1 MNASKT
7 VLLARVRTMRLVILG
22 AAALLV
28 WVTPANWLQ
37 RLEGVLIDV
46 YVALRATDAPDPRV
60 ALIDIDEASLG
71 KLGPWP
77 WPRTLLAD
85 LVERLIAQHGV
96 KGIALDVVLPEPADP
111 AGDARLAALAEHGPV
126 TLAVAFDLT
135 TRHPPLLYGHPGQGG
150 RYPQHPP
157 AREASGYLGNHSGL
171 AKARCVGNIGFVPD
185 SDGALR
191 RLPLRVRFQGRDY
204 LTLSAALLICTE
216 ALRFDTLSTLPL
228 DDQGLWPLRFQ
239 RRLSAYTTISA
250 ADLLNERLPPGLLQN
265 RYVIVGSSAVGL
277 ADRVATPLST
287 LTSGFAVHAVALDE
301 LLGHLEAPEHSTPP
315 DAVLIGAWLLGLTLI
330 LVTLPRRSLAPV
342 WIAMALLLPL
352 IALLIAGALWPIL
365 KVHVLA
371 RLTGLHSVCLIAV
384 VAYEWWRSHRET
396 QKVVDILT
404 HYVAPAVVDEILRH
418 PQFRPLEPRHHE
430 ITVMVVD
437 MAGYT
442 ALTGQLPLDQ
452 AAQLT
457 REFLKLLT
465 EPVLASGGTLDRY
478 SGDGLVAFWG
488 APLPH
493 ADHAQRALQTAR
505 LILQSVEAWQP
516 SFGLAEH
523 HLPIRVRLGMESG
536 HALVGD
542 LGTEFRSTYT
552 AVGECINLAA
562 KLESAARG
570 RSPPIVIGP
579 RMAELCRRA
588 NVPLQ
593 SLGTIHVGDMALEG
607 FTLPANWGDRH
618 VPVGI

>member
-1 MNASKT
+1 MIAPAA
-7 VLLARVRTMRLVILG
+7 VLLDRVRLMRLI
-22 AAALLV
+22 LLV
-28 WVTPANWLQ
+28 MAAGMAWATPTGWLQ
-37 RLEGVLIDV
+37 RLEGLLVDAR
-46 YVALRATDAPDPRV
+46 VALRASESPNHRV
-60 ALIDIDEASLG
+60 ALIDIDEASLLE
-71 KLGPWP
+71 LGPWP
-77 WPRTLLAD
+77 WPRTLLAE
-85 LVERLIAQHGV
+85 LVERLIAEHGV
-96 KGIALDVVLPEPADP
+96 KGVALDIVLPELGDP
-111 AGDARLAALAEHGPV
+111 DGDARLAALAEHGPL

-135 TRHPPLLYGHPGQGG
+135 TRHPPLLYGHPGQGSG
-150 RYPQHPP
+150 YSSDLP
-157 AREASGYLGNHSGL
+157 AREASGFLGNHAGL
-171 AKARCVGNIGFVPD
+171 AGARCTGNIGFIPD

-191 RLPLRVRFQGRDY
+191 RLPLWVRYQGQDH
-204 LTLSAALLICTE
+204 LTLSAALLECTG
-216 ALRFDTLSTLPL
+216 ALPAGALSTLPL
-228 DDQGLWPLRFQ
+228 DAQGLWPLRFE

-250 ADLLNERLPPGLLQN
+250 ADLLNERLPPGLLQD
-265 RYVIVGSSAVGL
+265 RYVIIGSSAVGL

-301 LLGHLEAPEHSTPP
+301 LLGHLEAPRPYTPP

-330 LVTLPRRSLAPV
+330 LAALPRRSPAPI

-352 IALLIAGALWPIL
+352 IALLIAGALWPTL
-365 KVHVLA
+365 KVHILA
-371 RLTGLHSVCLIAV
+371 RLTGLHSVCLVAV

-396 QKVVDILT
+396 QKVVDILA

-418 PQFRPLEPRHHE
+418 PEFRPLEPRHHE
-430 ITVMVVD
+430 ITVLVVD

-493 ADHAQRALQTAR
+493 ADHARRALQTAH
-505 LILQSVEAWQP
+505 LILQRVEAWQP
-516 SFGLAEH
+516 SFGLAAQ

-588 NVPLQ
+588 DVPLQ
-593 SLGTIHVGDMALEG
+593 SLGIIRVGEMSLEG
-607 FTLPANWGDRH
+607 FTLPAECGERLD
-618 VPVGI
+618 PVGI